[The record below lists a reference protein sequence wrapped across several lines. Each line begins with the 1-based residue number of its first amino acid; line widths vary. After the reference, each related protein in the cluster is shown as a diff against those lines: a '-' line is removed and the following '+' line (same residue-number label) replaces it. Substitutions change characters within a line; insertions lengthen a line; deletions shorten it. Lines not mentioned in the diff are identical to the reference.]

1 MTPDKPES
9 QDLLKAAQ
17 DVMKSVLIPALPEEH
32 RLDALMVLSIM
43 AGAQRD
49 LADRGGLAERQA
61 ARLQK
66 ILPNGGTVRDLCAAI
81 RKGDFD
87 QGEAAQALHA
97 VLLEDVK
104 DRLDLVNPKY
114 LKAAG

>member
-43 AGAQRD
+43 AG
-49 LADRGGLAERQA
+49 
-61 ARLQK
+61 
-66 ILPNGGTVRDLCAAI
+66 
-81 RKGDFD
+81 D
-87 QGEAAQALHA
+87 QGEAAQVLHA
-97 VLLEDVK
+97 VLLEDVQ

>member
-43 AGAQRD
+43 PGGGGA
-49 LADRGGLAERQA
+49 GLARCSVGRCSGSAGPGKSE
-61 ARLQK
+61 
-66 ILPNGGTVRDLCAAI
+66 ILEGCGLGRPLVR
-81 RKGDFD
+81 
-87 QGEAAQALHA
+87 
-97 VLLEDVK
+97 
-104 DRLDLVNPKY
+104 
-114 LKAAG
+114 